1 MELKEITNKLKS
13 IPNGANI
20 GITYKSDISKQLNAS
35 ARKDG
40 HTIEK
45 EGRVVLRKGL
55 KKDRDP
61 ENIPGDRSWGKHSS
75 EEENTTNGESF
86 IIEHNGKYYVDFYM
100 GSAGGVGIQ
109 APKYKYFLD
118 GKEVTKE
125 ELEPYMQPAAYKR
138 MNAPY
143 NHYSI
148 NIDHIS
154 DVRYRG
160 RTLEGLNEELDEE
173 TYFDFEHEIYGALAD
188 VIEKFPG
195 VTANEIERALEN
207 FDIRFFEDNTLFD
220 TSNNSTSN
228 NSIDY
233 VNQYELNVLTHVRE
247 LEDEGEYED
256 AEDFRD
262 NFPRLIDYSESGS
275 KITLK
280 FDKPLNKSDL
290 IPYLM
295 YVPKDFSDES
305 EAAAK
310 AINDTTIVVD
320 NALNEALSSN
330 ATMYEVVYQDD
341 DGYGVKQTVIAINNA
356 DINDYIEYLYDG
368 GFMYCDVISN
378 KPVNFTDADEEQGT
392 INLSTGTISFI
403 DHIKDFYV
411 TKYDSYEKLDYA
423 NLEEA
428 YDDYEGGFSDP
439 LESGEYSLSDFGY
452 KNSYA
457 GDHFTSLNKRTS
469 EYHSGA
475 RRLARDLKRN
485 NKFSRAANESLT
497 TPSKRKLNEHFSDSD
512 AQKYGYRNAAE
523 LKAANSLNEN
533 LKKK

>member
-1 MELKEITNKLKS
+1 MELKEITSKLKS

-35 ARKDG
+35 AKKEG

-109 APKYKYFLD
+109 APKYRYFLD

-138 MNAPY
+138 MNAPH

-154 DVRYRG
+154 DVRYKG
-160 RTLEGLNEELDEE
+160 RTLEGLNEALDEE
-173 TYFDFEHEIYGALAD
+173 TYFDFEHEIYGALVD
-188 VIEKFPG
+188 VIYKYKG
-195 VTANEIERALEN
+195 VTADEIGRALEN
-207 FDIRFFEDNTLFD
+207 FEIRFFEDGAEEEIFD
-220 TSNNSTSN
+220 EPL
-228 NSIDY
+228 DD
-233 VNQYELNVLTHVRE
+233 E
-247 LEDEGEYED
+247 LE
-256 AEDFRD
+256 
-262 NFPRLIDYSESGS
+262 ES
-275 KITLK
+275 
-280 FDKPLNKSDL
+280 
-290 IPYLM
+290 
-295 YVPKDFSDES
+295 
-305 EAAAK
+305 
-310 AINDTTIVVD
+310 
-320 NALNEALSSN
+320 
-330 ATMYEVVYQDD
+330 
-341 DGYGVKQTVIAINNA
+341 
-356 DINDYIEYLYDG
+356 
-368 GFMYCDVISN
+368 
-378 KPVNFTDADEEQGT
+378 
-392 INLSTGTISFI
+392 
-403 DHIKDFYV
+403 
-411 TKYDSYEKLDYA
+411 
-423 NLEEA
+423 
-428 YDDYEGGFSDP
+428 YDDYEGGFNDP

-452 KNSYA
+452 KNSYT
-457 GDHFTSLNKRTS
+457 GDHFTSTNKRTP

-475 RRLARDLKRN
+475 RRLTKDLNRN
-485 NKFSRAANESLT
+485 NKFSRAANESLRT
-497 TPSKRKLNEHFSDSD
+497 SSNGRKLNEHISDSA

-533 LKKK
+533 LKKSK

>member
-138 MNAPY
+138 MNAPH

-154 DVRYRG
+154 DVRYKG
-160 RTLEGLNEELDEE
+160 RTLEGLNEALDEE
-173 TYFDFEHEIYGALAD
+173 TYFDFEHEIYGALTD

-207 FDIRFFEDNTLFD
+207 FDIRFFEDNTLFG
-220 TSNNSTSN
+220 TTNNSTSS

-290 IPYLM
+290 IPYLI

-310 AINDTTIVVD
+310 AINDTTIVID
-320 NALNEALSSN
+320 NA
-330 ATMYEVVYQDD
+330 
-341 DGYGVKQTVIAINNA
+341 
-356 DINDYIEYLYDG
+356 
-368 GFMYCDVISN
+368 
-378 KPVNFTDADEEQGT
+378 
-392 INLSTGTISFI
+392 
-403 DHIKDFYV
+403 
-411 TKYDSYEKLDYA
+411 
-423 NLEEA
+423 LEEA

-457 GDHFTSLNKRTS
+457 GDHFTSLNKRTP
-469 EYHSGA
+469 EYTNGT
-475 RRLARDLKRN
+475 RRLARDLNRN

>member
-1 MELKEITNKLKS
+1 MELKEITSKLKS

-20 GITYKSDISKQLNAS
+20 GITYKSDISKQLSAA
-35 ARKDG
+35 ARKEG

-61 ENIPGDRSWGKHSS
+61 ENIPGPRSWGKHSS
-75 EEENTTNGESF
+75 EEENVTNGESF
-86 IIEHNGKYYVDFYM
+86 IIEHNGKYYVDFYV

-109 APKYKYFLD
+109 APKYRYFLD

-138 MNAPY
+138 MNTPH

-148 NIDHIS
+148 NIEHII
-154 DVRYRG
+154 DVRYKG

-173 TYFDFEHEIYGALAD
+173 TYFDFEHDIYGALVD
-188 VIEKFPG
+188 VVYKYKG
-195 VTANEIERALEN
+195 VTDNEIERALEN
-207 FDIRFFEDNTLFD
+207 FDIRFFEDNDLFD
-220 TSNNSTSN
+220 TVNNSTSSS
-228 NSIDY
+228 SIDY

-247 LEDEGEYED
+247 LEDEGEYDD
-256 AEDFRD
+256 AEDLRD

-310 AINDTTIVVD
+310 AINDTTIVID
-320 NALNEALSSN
+320 NALNEALNSN
-330 ATMYEVVYQDD
+330 AT
-341 DGYGVKQTVIAINNA
+341 
-356 DINDYIEYLYDG
+356 
-368 GFMYCDVISN
+368 SN
-378 KPVNFTDADEEQGT
+378 
-392 INLSTGTISFI
+392 S
-403 DHIKDFYV
+403 
-411 TKYDSYEKLDYA
+411 
-423 NLEEA
+423 
-428 YDDYEGGFSDP
+428 
-439 LESGEYSLSDFGY
+439 
-452 KNSYA
+452 
-457 GDHFTSLNKRTS
+457 
-469 EYHSGA
+469 
-475 RRLARDLKRN
+475 
-485 NKFSRAANESLT
+485 
-497 TPSKRKLNEHFSDSD
+497 RKLNEHISDSA

-523 LKAANSLNEN
+523 LKAANKFN
-533 LKKK
+533 K